1 MSRDETSRDEDF
13 ETGLARALRRTA
25 GEFPPPAPDLVRRSV
40 GRGRRKRLFAA
51 VRTTAAAAAVVAAGG
66 GLLAV
71 GPLGGHG
78 DGTPER
84 LRTGTQARVTGQP
97 SSPKP
102 APPSGAEMI
111 RTLTALL
118 PPGGT
123 VSAATGRDTQAGPG
137 IVWPMAQLTYTTARG
152 STALDVTLT
161 RPAPGI
167 PAGQESQGGC
177 LPVQVRPYD
186 RCATEKLPGGAV
198 LTTVQSFTYPNR
210 DTGQKRWYAV
220 LTTADGAEV
229 TVQEFAGGGEKEAS
243 GPADPLLSLAE
254 LSAIVRSP
262 RWESALAALPTP
274 PRAPGTGREGVP
286 GDRMTRVLK
295 SHLPR
300 GGTVSD
306 VNAGDGLVQ
315 LVHDDGHG
323 RTMVEADAQYDMADA
338 LAGHMGCAGV
348 AGDCRSETLGDGT
361 RVKTVRGQSEK
372 GGSAQVWQVDVL
384 YPDGRRVVAR
394 EVNSYAEAGPVTRP
408 RPALSLELLRGIA
421 LDKAFFTG

>member
-1 MSRDETSRDEDF
+1 MSRDEDF

-25 GEFPPPAPDLVRRSV
+25 GDFPPPSADLVRRSV

-51 VRTTAAAAAVVAAGG
+51 VRTTAAAVAVVTAGG

-84 LRTGTQARVTGQP
+84 LRTGSHATGQP
-97 SSPKP
+97 PSPKP
-102 APPSGAEMI
+102 TPPSGAEMI
-111 RTLTALL
+111 RTLTGLL

-123 VSAATGRDTQAGPG
+123 VSDTTGRDAEAGDG
-137 IVWPMAQLTYTTARG
+137 IVWPMAKLTYTTARG

-161 RPAPGI
+161 RQTPGVPADQQG
-167 PAGQESQGGC
+167 EGGC

-186 RCATEKLPGGAV
+186 RCGTEKLPGGAV

-210 DTGQKRWYAV
+210 NTGQKRWYAV

-229 TVQEFAGGGEKEAS
+229 TVQEFAGGGEKAAS
-243 GPADPLLSLAE
+243 GAADPLLSLAE
-254 LSAIVRSP
+254 LAAIVRSP

-274 PRAPGTGREGVP
+274 PRAPATGRKAVP
-286 GDRMTRVLK
+286 ADRMTRVLR

-306 VNAGDGLVQ
+306 LNAGDGLVQ

-323 RTMVEADAQYDMADA
+323 RNMVEADAQYDMADA

-361 RVKTVRGQSEK
+361 RVKTVRGRSEK
-372 GGSAQVWQVDVL
+372 GGSAQVWLVDVL

-394 EVNSYAEAGPVTRP
+394 EVNSYAEAAPVTRP
-408 RPALSLELLRGIA
+408 RPALSLELLRDIA
-421 LDKAFFTG
+421 LDKGFFSG

>member
-1 MSRDETSRDEDF
+1 MSRDEDF

-25 GEFPPPAPDLVRRSV
+25 GEFPPPSADLVRRSV
-40 GRGRRKRLFAA
+40 GRGRRKRLAAA
-51 VRTTAAAAAVVAAGG
+51 VRITAAAAAVVAAGG
-66 GLLAV
+66 GLLAAV
-71 GPLGGHG
+71 PLGGHG

-97 SSPKP
+97 ASPKP
-102 APPSGAEMI
+102 APPSGAEMV
-111 RTLTALL
+111 RTLSGLL

-123 VSAATGRDTQAGPG
+123 VSAATGRDGSAGDD
-137 IVWPMAQLTYTTARG
+137 IVWPMAKLTYTTARG

-161 RPAPGI
+161 RPTPGV
-167 PAGQESQGGC
+167 PADQQGQGGC

-186 RCATEKLPGGAV
+186 RCATEKLPGGSV
-198 LTTVQSFTYPNR
+198 LTTVKSFTYPSR

-220 LTTADGAEV
+220 LTAADGAEV

-243 GPADPLLSLAE
+243 GTADPLLSLAE
-254 LSAIVRSP
+254 LSAIARSP
-262 RWESALAALPTP
+262 RWDSALAALPTP
-274 PRAPGTGREGVP
+274 PRAPATGVEAVP

-295 SHLPR
+295 SHLPH

-306 VNAGDGLVQ
+306 LNADDGLVQ
-315 LVHDDGHG
+315 LVYDDGHG
-323 RTMVEADAQYDMADA
+323 RNMVEADAQYDMADA

-348 AGDCRSETLGDGT
+348 AGDCRSEALGDGT
-361 RVKTVRGQSEK
+361 RVKTVRGRSEK

-408 RPALSLELLRGIA
+408 RPALGLELLRAVA